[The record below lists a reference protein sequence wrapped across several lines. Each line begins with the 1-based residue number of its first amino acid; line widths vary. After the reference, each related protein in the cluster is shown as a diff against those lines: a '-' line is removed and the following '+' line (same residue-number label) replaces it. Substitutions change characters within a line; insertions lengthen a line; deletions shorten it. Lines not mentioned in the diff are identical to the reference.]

1 MTGDTS
7 KSKTRLKIT
16 EDNKKN
22 FLKAYKESAGNIAH
36 ACRVAQIDRQTYY
49 NYIGKFDS
57 FKKECENIKEE
68 NIDFAESVLMGE
80 IKNKNMTATIF
91 FLKTIGRNRGYV
103 ERQEMDIDGDMNL
116 VVEFIDPDAD

>member
-1 MTGDTS
+1 MDTS
-7 KSKTRLKIT
+7 QRPVRKQIT

-36 ACRVAQIDRQTYY
+36 ACRAANIDRQTYY

-57 FKKECENIKEE
+57 FKKECDNIKEE

-91 FLKTIGRNRGYV
+91 FLKTIGRNRGYI